1 MRRLILFRHAK
12 AAPRQPGAGDPDRA
26 LTPSGR
32 EDAAVSGRWMIQNGY
47 APDLVL
53 ISPSLRTRET
63 WDGVKDLTPA
73 SRAVLEDDLYDA
85 SPEDIIAVI
94 ERVAAESETVMVVA
108 HNPGLQEVAVRLL
121 SEASSSDADMIATGF
136 PTATV
141 AVLDMSAAT
150 GARLENLF
158 NPRYAPPPFVETW
171 DESQGEGS

>member
-1 MRRLILFRHAK
+1 
-12 AAPRQPGAGDPDRA
+12 

-32 EDAAVSGRWMIQNGY
+32 EDAAVSGRWLVQNNY

-73 SRAVLEDDLYDA
+73 CRVILEDDLYDA
-85 SPEDIIAVI
+85 SPEDIIAAV
-94 ERVAAESETVMVVA
+94 ERVAADAETVMVVA

-121 SEASSSDADMIATGF
+121 SEAASPDADVIATGF

-141 AVLDMSAAT
+141 AVLDMSDAS
-150 GARLENLF
+150 GPRLENLF
-158 NPRYAPPPFVETW
+158 NPRHAPPPFVETW
-171 DESQGEGS
+171 DETQGEPS